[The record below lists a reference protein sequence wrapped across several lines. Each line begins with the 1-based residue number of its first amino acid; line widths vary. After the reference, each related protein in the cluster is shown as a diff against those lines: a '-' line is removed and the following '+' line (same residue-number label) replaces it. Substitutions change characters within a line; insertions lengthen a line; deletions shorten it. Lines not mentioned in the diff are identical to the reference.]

1 MPVLQSGPIFERCN
15 VEYDILFAIHSK
27 KSTFQVQDNDRN
39 KCKNLEYLCALL
51 TLMGRINSGFNTCV
65 KFFEWTGDPGG
76 AAISA
81 LAVDQGCLRGLETR
95 IRAGKS
101 YADAEISV
109 LQGRTTQ
116 RNQCIHIFSEISA
129 SIFSDSR

>member
-76 AAISA
+76 
-81 LAVDQGCLRGLETR
+81 GGGETVTTVS
-95 IRAGKS
+95 GNFQPS
-101 YADAEISV
+101 FF
-109 LQGRTTQ
+109 RTL
-116 RNQCIHIFSEISA
+116 
-129 SIFSDSR
+129 